1 MTYLNLPLNPPNP
14 LQTDSSSASTLEE
27 LIEWRVRD
35 RVRTVAAGL
44 VLCLH
49 LGVDPPDVWKPS
61 PCARWECWIDPITG
75 NQIRKVGTE
84 ITQDDGKKSRFFYL
98 IFNIL
103 TL

>member
-1 MTYLNLPLNPPNP
+1 MNYPNLPLNPPNP

-27 LIEWRVRD
+27 LLDWRIRD

-61 PCARWECWIDPITG
+61 PCARWECWVDPING
-75 NQIRKVGTE
+75 NPIRKVGIE
-84 ITQDDGKKSRFFYL
+84 EATQEDGKL
-98 IFNIL
+98 QLQNN
-103 TL
+103 